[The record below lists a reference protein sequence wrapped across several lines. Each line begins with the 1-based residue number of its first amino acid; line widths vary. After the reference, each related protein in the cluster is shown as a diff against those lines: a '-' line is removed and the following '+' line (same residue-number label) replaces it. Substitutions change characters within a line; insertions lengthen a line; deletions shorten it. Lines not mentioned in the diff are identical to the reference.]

1 MLPRAGHQRDMDY
14 TLCNISA
21 LRYYRTP
28 PLALMMLPPIT
39 ICEADNT
46 RRDLRANPTIA
57 EVINSP
63 IHMLVASDNHK
74 TGAVNIKHHVWSTK
88 QPKDAI
94 WDTVLDIKVTS
105 PLFTLL
111 TLAPLLSI
119 ESLALIIY
127 ELSGNFTVFKPSES
141 LEEMLKPYEE
151 QLREGSGGWRRVY
164 STDGKPGDLWM
175 RSPLIDFDELDRFLE
190 ETRGMY
196 GHKRLAQA
204 TQMVTGIVSSPFEA
218 QLSML
223 LNTPRSKGG
232 EGLASI
238 SNNHEVALTAE
249 ARKLCHNKKAF
260 IDLYVLSDD
269 GTKDLAIECQGR
281 SIHGTGGVKDI
292 DADRATALECMGID
306 VLMVTYQQISEAS
319 KFDALRRLIFQ
330 KLGMTYKEK
339 TPRQKA
345 QETKLRQM
353 VFLDWKTLGAQEL
366 KRTRK
371 KNRL

>member
-1 MLPRAGHQRDMDY
+1 MDY

-21 LRYYRTP
+21 LNYYRTP
-28 PLALMMLPPIT
+28 PLVLMMMPPIT
-39 ICEADNT
+39 ICEADRT
-46 RRDLRANPTIA
+46 RREVRENPTVT
-57 EVINSP
+57 EVINFP
-63 IHMLVASDNHK
+63 IHLLVPSSKHK

-88 QPKDAI
+88 RPKDSV
-94 WDTVLDIKVTS
+94 WDTPLDIKVTS

-111 TLAPLLSI
+111 TLAPLVSA

-127 ELSGNFTVFKPSES
+127 ELTGNFTVFKPSEP
-141 LEEMLKPYEE
+141 LEEMLNPYKE

-164 STDGKPGDLWM
+164 DTDNKPSDLWM
-175 RSPLIDFDELDRFLE
+175 RSPLIDFDELDLFLA
-190 ETRGMY
+190 ETKGMY

-204 TQMVTGIVSSPFEA
+204 AQMVTGIVSSPFEA
-218 QLSML
+218 QLSLL
-223 LNTPRSKGG
+223 LNTPRSRGG

-238 SNNHEVALTAE
+238 SNNHEVTLTAE
-249 ARKLCHNKKAF
+249 AQKLCRNKKAF
-260 IDLYVLSDD
+260 IDLYALSED

-281 SIHGTGGVKDI
+281 SVHGTGGVKDI

-319 KFDALRRLIFQ
+319 KFDTLRRLIFQ
-330 KLGMTYKEK
+330 KLDMIYKEK

-345 QETKLRQM
+345 RETRLRQKL
-353 VFLDWKTLGAQEL
+353 FLDWKTLGMQEF

-371 KNRL
+371 KKPVIGRLN

>member
-1 MLPRAGHQRDMDY
+1 M
-14 TLCNISA
+14 LCNISA

-28 PLALMMLPPIT
+28 PLVLMMLPPIT
-39 ICEADNT
+39 ICEADKT
-46 RRDLRANPTIA
+46 RRYLRANPTVT

-63 IHMLVASDNHK
+63 IHLLVPSSKHE
-74 TGAVNIKHHVWSTK
+74 TGAVNIKHHVWSTR
-88 QPKDAI
+88 QPKNAV
-94 WDTVLDIKVTS
+94 WDTVLDIMVTS

-111 TLAPLLSI
+111 TLAPLLST

-127 ELSGNFTVFKPSES
+127 ELTGNFTVFEPSEL
-141 LEEMLKPYEE
+141 LEEMLKPYKEE
-151 QLREGSGGWRRVY
+151 LREGSGGWRRVY
-164 STDGKPGDLWM
+164 STDGKPSDLWT

-190 ETRGMY
+190 ETKGMY

-204 TQMVTGIVSSPFEA
+204 AQMVTGIVSSPFEA

-232 EGLASI
+232 EGLARI
-238 SNNHEVALTAE
+238 FNNHEVALTAE

-345 QETKLRQM
+345 QETKHRQM

>member
-1 MLPRAGHQRDMDY
+1 
-14 TLCNISA
+14 
-21 LRYYRTP
+21 
-28 PLALMMLPPIT
+28 MMMPPIT
-39 ICEADNT
+39 ICEADKT

-63 IHMLVASDNHK
+63 IHLLVPNSKHE

-88 QPKDAI
+88 QPKNAI

-111 TLAPLLSI
+111 TLAPLLST

-127 ELSGNFTVFKPSES
+127 ELTGNFTVFKPSEP
-141 LEEMLKPYEE
+141 LEEMLRPYEE

-175 RSPLIDFDELDRFLE
+175 RSPLIDFDGLNRFLE

-204 TQMVTGIVSSPFEA
+204 AQMVTGIVSSPFEA

-238 SNNHEVALTAE
+238 ANNHEVALTAE
-249 ARKLCHNKKAF
+249 AQNSAATKRRSSISMCFPTMAQKTSPSNAKAEAFMAQAASKTSMPIGQQRSNVWASTCSWSHISKFPRLANSTRCEGSSSKNSACHTKRRRHARKHRNPG
-260 IDLYVLSDD
+260 S
-269 GTKDLAIECQGR
+269 GR
-281 SIHGTGGVKDI
+281 SFFSTG
-292 DADRATALECMGID
+292 
-306 VLMVTYQQISEAS
+306 
-319 KFDALRRLIFQ
+319 RRL
-330 KLGMTYKEK
+330 G
-339 TPRQKA
+339 
-345 QETKLRQM
+345 
-353 VFLDWKTLGAQEL
+353 
-366 KRTRK
+366 RK
-371 KNRL
+371 NLSGPERKNRL